1 MLPDKLI
8 YISMHYSIK
17 NIIVLIICIF
27 LYTGLNAQKAHIPI
41 KTLPSA
47 FSTKAIT
54 DTLIPISFQTG
65 TLIIDSALAGGYVCG
80 TNTYGDRAKAQVFYI
95 TDSMNYF
102 VEGCGLFIGRVH
114 INEPG
119 KFLKVYL
126 YDLSGGGYNKDGFS
140 WNIAPGYVIDSLLI
154 PVNVLSDNQMYFI
167 NFGQAAWVTRAYAL
181 GIDFTDFGSNEL
193 ALISTTPGDAQSSE
207 LAWEQL
213 GNGEWHSML
222 SSWPFDADMGIF
234 SLADLSTAQINEMSD
249 ASISIQ
255 EVYPNPANNNFFNI
269 SVYSTTNQQVQISLF
284 DMKGVQI
291 INPEY
296 ALAAGQ
302 NTAICMHLP
311 DRIKAGTY
319 LLSVKTWNKQH
330 LKRIVIN

>member
-1 MLPDKLI
+1 
-8 YISMHYSIK
+8 MHPSRI
-17 NIIVLIICIF
+17 NTITLIICIL
-27 LYTGLNAQKAHIPI
+27 LYTGLNAQKAHSPI
-41 KTLPSA
+41 KTFPSS
-47 FSTKAIT
+47 FNTKIVT
-54 DTLIPISFQTG
+54 DTLIPMSFQTG

-80 TNTYGDRAKAQVFYI
+80 TNAYGDIAKAQIFHI
-95 TDSMNYF
+95 TDSLNYF
-102 VEGCGLFIGRVH
+102 VEGCVLYVGKVKV
-114 INEPG
+114 NDAG

-126 YDLSGGGYNKDGFS
+126 YDLSGGGFNKDGFA

-167 NFGQAAWVTRAYAL
+167 NFGQAAWVTSAYAL

-193 ALISTTPGDAQSSE
+193 ALISTTSGDAQSSE
-207 LAWEQL
+207 LAWEKL
-213 GNGEWHSML
+213 ANGEWHSML

-234 SLADLSTAQINEMSD
+234 SLADLSTAHINEMSE
-249 ASISIQ
+249 ASLSIQ
-255 EVYPNPANNNFFNI
+255 EVYPNPANNHFFNI

-284 DMKGVQI
+284 DLKGVQI
-291 INPEY
+291 LNPEY

-302 NTAICMHLP
+302 NTAISMRLP

-319 LLSVKTWNKQH
+319 LLSVKTWHKQY